1 VVNTNRLANMKMQI
15 VEHAYQQ
22 VEIYHE
28 DQILLVLVD
37 LNLRQ
42 LLVNYLQVLL
52 LLLLVIHH
60 LKKINWIAMKEE
72 RRRKFT
78 TSFNPF
84 TFYWCY
90 GFAIGTDWNCPR
102 NEKSSQLFKENEDNS
117 FTNKLLNHE
126 NDQYEQNHK
135 FPKIFSNV

>member
-60 LKKINWIAMKEE
+60 LKKIN
-72 RRRKFT
+72 
-78 TSFNPF
+78 
-84 TFYWCY
+84 
-90 GFAIGTDWNCPR
+90 
-102 NEKSSQLFKENEDNS
+102 
-117 FTNKLLNHE
+117 
-126 NDQYEQNHK
+126 
-135 FPKIFSNV
+135 